1 MTRGKR
7 PAQANFYS
15 RKKQK
20 TSSQLHNKQSEE
32 EDPASVIAS
41 SASTSDRITEVDK
54 KEEEDDHSSSSSLS
68 SPLRLV
74 SLPHLVLINIV
85 DNLSVTEVSRL
96 SCVNKYLRDFI
107 NSHYILR
114 VILTGAGTS
123 STCSDP
129 DTLSASLNV
138 LSADLRLSI
147 SQLPTDLFTYQPFAR
162 LNLRKLKSLRVT
174 GQNHIWNKQYLL
186 SDGYKNTIQELLSRP
201 SYCHHLTHLE
211 FLVDESKRSVDIVK
225 LVRHFPNLVE
235 VTLHGIGYFDTGSY
249 HMDKDLAQN
258 IISGLLYNSKI
269 KILRLKSFDT
279 LHRCIVI
286 EERRHRIIILIIFFY
301 KIFLNYIANLKYSVT
316 FPCSRT
322 LWRSCTLSLGNI
334 SRSVCFISRTSCT
347 SAWRPPCGRAASTT
361 PRMVN

>member
-1 MTRGKR
+1 
-7 PAQANFYS
+7 
-15 RKKQK
+15 
-20 TSSQLHNKQSEE
+20 
-32 EDPASVIAS
+32 
-41 SASTSDRITEVDK
+41 
-54 KEEEDDHSSSSSLS
+54 
-68 SPLRLV
+68 
-74 SLPHLVLINIV
+74 V
-85 DNLSVTEVSRL
+85 DNLPVTEVSRL

-114 VILTGAGTS
+114 LILTGAGTS

-201 SYCHHLTHLE
+201 SYSHHLTHLE

-286 EERRHRIIILIIFFY
+286 ESDTLEELHAEFGKHFEIGLFY
-301 KIFLNYIANLKYSVT
+301 LPNVLHISLETSVWAGCFYHAQNGELKKIVARGCPKLET
-316 FPCSRT
+316 FNAIKLWELSARSESQHWLGELGSYCAAQSEQHQVAPCVLCVGRENQQPR
-322 LWRSCTLSLGNI
+322 LALGLPTNQ
-334 SRSVCFISRTSCT
+334 
-347 SAWRPPCGRAASTT
+347 
-361 PRMVN
+361 

>member
-7 PAQANFYS
+7 PAQANFYP

-20 TSSQLHNKQSEE
+20 TSGQLNNTQSEE
-32 EDPASVIAS
+32 EDPPSVIS
-41 SASTSDRITEVDK
+41 PSTSDRTTEEEEE
-54 KEEEDDHSSSSSLS
+54 EEEDDHSSSSR
-68 SPLRLV
+68 LRLV

-85 DNLSVTEVSRL
+85 DNLSVSDVARL
-96 SCVNKYLRDFI
+96 SCVNKYLRHFI
-107 NSHYILR
+107 SSHYILR
-114 VILTGAGTS
+114 VTLTGPATS
-123 STCSDP
+123 SAASTSSDTDNP
-129 DTLSASLNV
+129 SASASLNV
-138 LSADLRLSI
+138 LSLSLRFSL
-147 SQLPTDLFTYQPFAR
+147 SQLPSDLATYQPFAQ

-186 SDGYKNTIQELLSRP
+186 SDLYKNTMERILLCQP
-201 SYCHHLTHLE
+201 SYSHHLTHLE

-258 IISGLLYNSKI
+258 IISSVLYNSKI

-286 EERRHRIIILIIFFY
+286 EGRRHKI
-301 KIFLNYIANLKYSVT
+301 IFLNIFCQYDIL
-316 FPCSRT
+316 
-322 LWRSCTLSLGNI
+322 
-334 SRSVCFISRTSCT
+334 
-347 SAWRPPCGRAASTT
+347 
-361 PRMVN
+361 